1 MTDEQTEISPD
12 EFVGQVISAVV
23 GAVLRMPIR
32 VVVISIPL
40 DALFCEAHYRYK
52 PRAVHRRIWAYLRGW
67 TC

>member
-1 MTDEQTEISPD
+1 MTESEESL
-12 EFVGQVISAVV
+12 
-23 GAVLRMPIR
+23 VLRMPIR

-40 DALFCEAHYRYK
+40 SALFCEAHYRYK